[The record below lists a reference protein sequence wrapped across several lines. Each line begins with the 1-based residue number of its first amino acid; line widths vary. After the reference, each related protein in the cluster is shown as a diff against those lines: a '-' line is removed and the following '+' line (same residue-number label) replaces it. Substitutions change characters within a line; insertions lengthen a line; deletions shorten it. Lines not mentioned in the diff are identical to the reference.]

1 MKRLDVL
8 ASFCVLAAVPVV
20 FLASANGT
28 TRYFLVA
35 ELPGQELCHDSY
47 ILPLTEP
54 THIAYAR
61 SLISDGIG
69 DRPFIVLADIASG
82 ADGVNRDYLK
92 DGAPA
97 WSWHVTG
104 FKGFVE
110 FTAEVLDGVPTYVE
124 SDVEGWMKSSGGAVG
139 FWTYTVVEELPLQPE
154 ITNLSW
160 ADNKARLHAERMS
173 VGFVACVEAS
183 TDLSGDVWQEIDSF
197 SILKPQAT
205 IVHAVPNGAEQL
217 FFRLIIR
224 HSPALSWTPPK

>member
-8 ASFCVLAAVPVV
+8 TSCCLVAAFPVV
-20 FLASANGT
+20 CLASANDT

-47 ILPLTEP
+47 ILPLTDP

-69 DRPFIVLADIASG
+69 DRPYIVLADIASG

-92 DGAPA
+92 DTAPA

-139 FWTYTVVEELPLQPE
+139 FWTYTVVAELPLQPE
-154 ITNLSW
+154 ISNLSW
-160 ADNKARLHAERMS
+160 TEEKVTLQTEKMS
-173 VGFVACVEAS
+173 VGFVASVEAS
-183 TDLSGDVWQEIDSF
+183 TDLSSDAWQEIDSF
-197 SILKPQAT
+197 SVLKPQAT
-205 IVHAVPNGAEQL
+205 VVHAVPNGTEML
-217 FFRLIIR
+217 FFRLIIK
-224 HSPALSWTPPK
+224 HSAAP